1 MVFVDKIN
9 KKNIIMNSKSADRW
23 ALIEEMVDLAVRNKE
38 IPNSV
43 KDTVLNALIEREKSM
58 TTGIGNGIAIP
69 HCITDAVNETVYVLG
84 LSRKGINFD
93 SIDNLPVKVSILIVV
108 PRSKRSQHIKT
119 LANIAKI
126 MNNEELRDN
135 LLAMKKPEEIIEE
148 IAKHEK

>member
-1 MVFVDKIN
+1 
-9 KKNIIMNSKSADRW
+9 MNSKSADRW
-23 ALIEEMVDLAVRNKE
+23 GLIEEMVDLAVKNKE

-58 TTGIGNGIAIP
+58 TTGIGNAIAIP
-69 HCITDAVNETVYVLG
+69 HCITDAVDETIYVFA

-126 MNNEELRDN
+126 MNNEKLRDK
-135 LLAMKKPEEIIEE
+135 LLAVKKPEEIIEE
-148 IAKHEK
+148 ITKYEK